1 MNKIEDGWTVVH
13 DLALIYISLAY
24 GTDQRLGDRELNA
37 ITSALSE
44 WNASFSREQVQ
55 EIVIES
61 AAVFLEKT
69 AEDEVVRSIQSLGKT
84 LSPEERERA
93 LEQIM
98 SVAEADGVLM
108 SSERSIVSM
117 LAEKWG
123 VKDVGDRLL
132 DQSTSSHETS
142 SSWTLMHDISLI
154 YIIVAHSTDND
165 LSRDEINAIIERLG
179 EWQPDLNEAEI
190 RSVMSDTLQFYK
202 TQPDNEALSSSVR
215 AIRDSLP
222 VMQRLA
228 LLDDLVY
235 IARSDGELSQLEK
248 EMITN
253 LSKAWQLSVRL
264 DGSAEA

>member
-1 MNKIEDGWTVVH
+1 MNKIEDGWTNVH

-24 GTDQRLGDRELNA
+24 GTDQHLGDRELNA
-37 ITSALSE
+37 ITNALSD
-44 WNASFSREQVQ
+44 WDTNFTREHVQ

-69 AEDEVVRSIQSLGKT
+69 AEDEVVRSIQSLGKI
-84 LSPEERERA
+84 LSPEDRKRA

-98 SVAEADGVLM
+98 LIAEADGVLM

-117 LAEKWG
+117 LAEQWG
-123 VKDVGDRLL
+123 VKDTGDRLL
-132 DQSTSSHETS
+132 EQSTASHETS

-154 YIIVAHSTDND
+154 YVIVAHSTDNE
-165 LSRDEINAIIERLG
+165 LSLDEINAIIERLA
-179 EWQPDLNEAEI
+179 EWQPDLVEDEI
-190 RSVMSDTLQFYK
+190 RAVMSEALEFYK
-202 TQPDNEALSSSVR
+202 TQPDKEALSNSVK
-215 AIRDSLP
+215 ALRDSLP

-235 IARSDGELSQLEK
+235 IARSDGEFNVLEK
-248 EMITN
+248 EMITS

-264 DGSAEA
+264 NESTDA